1 MVPCCAHRT
10 IRQVGALLLASA
22 AVLASAG
29 TTEAA
34 AATKLLDD
42 LTAAYNGES
51 NAQAK
56 YAAFA
61 KKADQEGYAG
71 AASLFRA
78 AARGEEFHARAHAEI
93 IRKLGGTP
101 AATVTLPPVKT
112 TAENL
117 KAAVEAESYE
127 RDKMYPAYIADALAA
142 GNKDAIK
149 DFKAAVA
156 VEAEHAKLL
165 AQAASSLSSWKTA
178 RKFFVCQTCG
188 LPVLV
193 IDFNKCPI
201 CFSEASDFV
210 EVS

>member
-1 MVPCCAHRT
+1 MFDRPRHRLVRRAG
-10 IRQVGALLLASA
+10 ILA
-22 AVLASAG
+22 AVAVACLASAG
-29 TTEAA
+29 RSDAA
-34 AATKLLDD
+34 APDKVLDD
-42 LTAAYNGES
+42 LLAAHAGEL
-51 NAQAK
+51 NAHAR
-56 YAAFA
+56 YLAFA

-71 AASLFRA
+71 VASLFRA
-78 AARGEEFHARAHAEI
+78 AARGEEFHARTHADLI
-93 IRKLGGTP
+93 GKLGGTP
-101 AATVTLPPVKT
+101 AGSVTPPVVRT
-112 TAENL
+112 TVENL

-142 GNKDAIK
+142 RNKDAIK

-156 VEAEHAKLL
+156 VEAEHAKLFS
-165 AQAASSLSSWKTA
+165 QAASSLSSWKAA

-201 CFSEASDFV
+201 CFSEASDFI

>member
-1 MVPCCAHRT
+1 MVPYCAHRIIQHVRT
-10 IRQVGALLLASA
+10 LLVAAVALLALTGA
-22 AVLASAG
+22 AD
-29 TTEAA
+29 AA
-34 AATKLLDD
+34 PPAKLLDD
-42 LTAAYNGES
+42 VMAAYNGES

-56 YAAFA
+56 YVAFA

-71 AASLFRA
+71 VASLFRA
-78 AARGEEFHARAHAEI
+78 AARGEEFHARTDADI
-93 IRKLGGTP
+93 IKKLGGTP
-101 AATVTLPPVKT
+101 SAAVTPAAVKT

-117 KAAVEAESYE
+117 KAAIEAESYE

-149 DFKAAVA
+149 AFKAAAA

-165 AQAASSLSSWKTA
+165 TQAASNLSSWKTA

-188 LPVLV
+188 LPVVV

-201 CFSEASDFV
+201 CFSEASDFI

>member
-1 MVPCCAHRT
+1 MILDRALRLPIFTGTFLAAT
-10 IRQVGALLLASA
+10 FALLLG
-22 AVLASAG
+22 AG
-29 TTEAA
+29 PSDAA
-34 AATKLLDD
+34 APAKLLDD
-42 LTAAYNGES
+42 LMAAYNGES

-56 YAAFA
+56 YVAFA

-71 AASLFRA
+71 VASLFRA
-78 AARGEEFHARAHAEI
+78 AARGEEIHARTHAEL

-101 AATVTLPPVKT
+101 AASVQPAPVKT

-127 RDKMYPAYIADALAA
+127 RDKMYPGFIADAMAA
-142 GNKDAIK
+142 ASKDAIK

-165 AQAASSLSSWKTA
+165 AQAAPSLASWKTA

-201 CFSEASDFV
+201 CFSEASDFI